1 MGYSPWGCKK
11 SDKTFQI
18 KNYNNSLSLCTLYVL
33 FTYKNVTLFYADF
46 QVALVVKSPP
56 ANAGD
61 VRCRFDPW
69 VKKVP
74 GIGKGYPLQYS
85 RRRKKSI
92 TDTKP
97 KSLETLARNCFVINK
112 FVGLENR

>member
-85 RRRKKSI
+85 HM
-92 TDTKP
+92 
-97 KSLETLARNCFVINK
+97 
-112 FVGLENR
+112 ENRWTEEPVIDNYAHFYDREALTEFIHGLY